1 MIEPDFGACEGAF
14 CYLIFASNDAN
25 VRREREVPHLLH
37 IWEMWADAIFG
48 YGIGSQ
54 VTHVPR

>member
-25 VRREREVPHLLH
+25 VRREREVPPLLH
-37 IWEMWADAIFG
+37 MWEMRELTSTDKV
-48 YGIGSQ
+48 IGNKGG
-54 VTHVPR
+54 TNL